1 MGKPES
7 LRPTSSCWFVSTDR
21 MRCCIHVP
29 TTRDDETLLK
39 LDSSNDDD
47 DDDKEEEGTEQIPCS
62 LLLVSSLVRMR
73 IHEGSALVAMG

>member
-1 MGKPES
+1 M
-7 LRPTSSCWFVSTDR
+7 
-21 MRCCIHVP
+21 
-29 TTRDDETLLK
+29 TLLK

-47 DDDKEEEGTEQIPCS
+47 DDEEEEGTEQIPCS

>member
-1 MGKPES
+1 M
-7 LRPTSSCWFVSTDR
+7 
-21 MRCCIHVP
+21 
-29 TTRDDETLLK
+29 TLLK

-47 DDDKEEEGTEQIPCS
+47 EDDDDEEEEGTEQIPCS

>member
-1 MGKPES
+1 M
-7 LRPTSSCWFVSTDR
+7 
-21 MRCCIHVP
+21 
-29 TTRDDETLLK
+29 TLLK

-47 DDDKEEEGTEQIPCS
+47 DDDDDEEEEGTEQIPCS

>member
-1 MGKPES
+1 M
-7 LRPTSSCWFVSTDR
+7 
-21 MRCCIHVP
+21 
-29 TTRDDETLLK
+29 TLLK

-47 DDDKEEEGTEQIPCS
+47 EEEEGTEQIPCS

>member
-1 MGKPES
+1 M
-7 LRPTSSCWFVSTDR
+7 
-21 MRCCIHVP
+21 
-29 TTRDDETLLK
+29 LLK

-47 DDDKEEEGTEQIPCS
+47 EDDDDEEEEGTEQIPCS